1 MMHLIGDGLCL
12 TNKMHFFLIE
22 KKSCSK
28 LLQLFMCSFF
38 NIYINLIL
46 IYKLKFNN
54 ISSLRT
60 SSAFNYFEFNF
71 LTFV

>member
-1 MMHLIGDGLCL
+1 MRNWLESYGMCETIKRAAA
-12 TNKMHFFLIE
+12 NK
-22 KKSCSK
+22 
-28 LLQLFMCSFF
+28 LQLFVCSFF